1 MFLSDNLC
9 QRKNCSRDEVSC
21 ITFILSPSL
30 PALFVGY
37 SENTNKN
44 INITQYNT
52 FSCIHTQPISD
63 KNDNY
68 WERSMFSHE
77 HCPSL
82 KLSFKSV
89 FWSFQKVD
97 QLPTIWVGGYLAN
110 APYSFFQGPFPITK
124 PVDTQKKQKHKQANK
139 LFFRLR
145 HHKKDL
151 QLEKLPPLYDLASV
165 GPYLLFFAP

>member
-52 FSCIHTQPISD
+52 FSCIHTQPISN
-63 KNDNY
+63 KNDNSL
-68 WERSMFSHE
+68 ERSMFSHGD
-77 HCPSL
+77 CPSL
-82 KLSFKSV
+82 KLSFKSM

-97 QLPTIWVGGYLAN
+97 YNFPQFGWEVIWPMPNTLFSGTLPYYKACGHTKTPTSKQI
-110 APYSFFQGPFPITK
+110 FFQ
-124 PVDTQKKQKHKQANK
+124 A
-139 LFFRLR
+139 
-145 HHKKDL
+145 
-151 QLEKLPPLYDLASV
+151 
-165 GPYLLFFAP
+165 